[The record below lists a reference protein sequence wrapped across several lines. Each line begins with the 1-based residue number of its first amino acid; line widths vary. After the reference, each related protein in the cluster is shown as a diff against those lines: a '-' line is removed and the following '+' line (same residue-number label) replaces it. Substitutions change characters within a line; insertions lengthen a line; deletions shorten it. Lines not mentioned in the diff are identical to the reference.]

1 MRLNSLKLT
10 HFRNY
15 EDQEVTFAPGIN
27 VFIGENAQGKTNL
40 LEAIYMLSLAR
51 SHRTAKDREVIGWGA
66 DFARLEGILEKKHTT
81 VPLTLTLTKHG
92 KAAKV
97 NHLEQRRLSDY
108 VGMLNVVLFAPE
120 DLELVKG
127 SPQQRRKFIDMEL
140 SQMNARYL
148 HESSQYQ
155 RLLKQRNAYLK
166 QLQRRE
172 TTDQVYLEVLT
183 EQLIQSASM
192 IMLMRQQFIDQLETI
207 ARPIHEELSEGK
219 ETLSVKYLATIAL
232 PETKDHPEAELQ
244 STLMAHFKDVKSKEI
259 EKGVT
264 LFGPQREDVTFF
276 INGQE
281 VQKFG
286 SQGQQRTTALSLKLA
301 EIECMEQ
308 VLGDYPILLLDD
320 VLSELDDRR
329 QTHLLKAIESRTQT
343 FLTTTSLDGV
353 KQEQIHQPTLFHI
366 EGGHVKRE
374 VSD

>member
-1 MRLNSLKLT
+1 MRLKSLSLT

-15 EDQEVTFAPGIN
+15 AKQEVTFSPGVN

-51 SHRTAKDREVIGWGA
+51 SHRTAKDREVIGWGES
-66 DFARLEGILEKKHTT
+66 FARLDGVIEKKNTT
-81 VPLTLTLTKHG
+81 LPLTLTLTAHG

-108 VGMLNVVLFAPE
+108 VGQLNVVLFAPE

-127 SPQQRRKFIDMEL
+127 APQQRRKFIDMEL
-140 SQMNARYL
+140 SQMDALYL
-148 HESSQYQ
+148 HESTHYQ

-172 TTDQVYLEVLT
+172 TQDELYLDVLS
-183 EQLIQSASM
+183 EQLITSAEA
-192 IMLMRQQFIDQLETI
+192 IIRARQRFIQQLETI
-207 ARPIHEELSEGK
+207 AQPIHRALTEGK
-219 ETLSVKYLATIAL
+219 ETLTLTYEATL
-232 PETKDHPEAELQ
+232 PLMEAKAPLKDDLSAAFQ
-244 STLMAHFKDVKSKEI
+244 AVRAKEI
-259 EKGVT
+259 DKGVT
-264 LFGPQREDVTFF
+264 LLGPQREDIHFA
-276 INGQE
+276 INGQD

-301 EIECMEQ
+301 EIECMQQ

-320 VLSELDDRR
+320 VLSELDDQR
-329 QTHLLKAIESRTQT
+329 QTHLLKSIEDKIQT

-353 KQEQIHQPTLFHI
+353 KQEQIHQPTLFQI
-366 EGGHVKRE
+366 KDGHVDRE